1 MLRIRAVTV
10 NNAAKQFHANWRWG
24 KILNLFTW
32 NWFSRISQTPARSRS
47 PSVKVPVWCHNNT
60 LSKSVTHYT
69 LRTGPDNT
77 RGCLNSPK
85 KSNPVTLNRINCLNS
100 FAIPQGYNLSKAAY
114 LHHLSYFRSSCSS
127 MRTPHSCW
135 RDQPWSLTQGG
146 CEIQLSDHPKLVERV
161 TKMIITSSSFHH
173 FAFNV
178 RSHQNDHDI
187 VFLSSFSLGEVTET
201 ILASDHH
208 HV

>member
-10 NNAAKQFHANWRWG
+10 NNAAKQFHANWG
-24 KILNLFTW
+24 NILNLFTW

-47 PSVKVPVWCHNNT
+47 PSVKVPVWYHNNTDSST

-127 MRTPHSCW
+127 FLLTRSTLVTHSRRLW
-135 RDQPWSLTQGG
+135 DSTVWSSQ
-146 CEIQLSDHPKLVERV
+146 
-161 TKMIITSSSFHH
+161 TSW
-173 FAFNV
+173 A
-178 RSHQNDHDI
+178 SHQNDHNI
-187 VFLSSFSLGEVTET
+187 VFFSSFCF
-201 ILASDHH
+201 
-208 HV
+208 